1 MRLTPQEKREQRDR
15 EQFKRLLARR
25 VKQFE
30 KCLIGATRATRD
42 TAGRVTVFYKNG
54 AVFHC
59 SGPVVDNSIKLVG
72 LIVAINQGEKEK

>member
-1 MRLTPQEKREQRDR
+1 MTRQEKREQRDR

-42 TAGRVTVFYKNG
+42 TAGRVTVFIKMARCFIA
-54 AVFHC
+54 AVR
-59 SGPVVDNSIKLVG
+59 SLTNR
-72 LIVAINQGEKEK
+72 